1 VWAGKIGIMNRTEL
15 RLATSELAERAKS
28 ARDLPSPADIAL
40 AHSLF
45 DCRKEFLAA
54 TLSSSVELKW
64 CEEPD
69 WKTWQRIAE
78 FFDKYHA
85 ALVEIDNKSA
95 DGLGAIRRQG
105 I

>member
-1 VWAGKIGIMNRTEL
+1 MNRTEL
-15 RLATSELAERAKS
+15 RLATSELAEKAKNAS
-28 ARDLPSPADIAL
+28 GLPSPDDIAQ
-40 AHSLF
+40 AHNLF
-45 DCRKEFLAA
+45 DRRKEFLAD

-64 CEEPD
+64 CQEPD
-69 WKTWQRIAE
+69 WQTWQGIAE

-95 DGLGAIRRQG
+95 GGLAAIRMQG